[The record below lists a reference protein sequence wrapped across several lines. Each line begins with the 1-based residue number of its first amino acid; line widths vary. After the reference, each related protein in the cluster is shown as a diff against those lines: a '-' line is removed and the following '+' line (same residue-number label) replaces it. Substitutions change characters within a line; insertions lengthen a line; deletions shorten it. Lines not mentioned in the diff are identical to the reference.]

1 MINIDNTEDVNNVSN
16 ESIVSSLQDPSQVNE
31 DGLDV
36 GYEMEINEDST
47 LSLQLS
53 ADEGALQDEVDEE
66 LPTYEDLSEE
76 SSQSQNNLME
86 NCHWP
91 DSVST
96 HVVANSD
103 LLLAQLHSTPVPD
116 HFPDIDETITLFSQ
130 PTSSVSKDDIHVQ
143 TDCSS
148 SNHNERGQIEM
159 NDLKAQLA
167 RQAQQLLQQEQQL
180 KDLQEKLSKTIEGAK
195 LINIIRENNKMT
207 KFYTGLHTWSLFMT
221 IFKLCEPAAA
231 KLSKQSL
238 NQCKLTLQE
247 QFLLTL
253 MRLRLNLNFEDLGYR
268 FGIHQSTVTRY
279 FSKWIDVMYVRLST
293 NFMVWPARDELRL
306 TMPMFFRKHFRRCV
320 VIIDCFEV
328 TCQRFTDLLD
338 RCSTYSNYK
347 SRPTAKF
354 LIGIT
359 PQGTISYISQAY
371 GGRSSDVFITE
382 DSKHI
387 AVVASD
393 KNIISNLLPGDQV
406 LADRGFLIAE
416 AVALMMAE
424 LVTPAF
430 RGTRSQ
436 LTQFEV
442 ETSRRISNVRIHV
455 ERVIGQLKRTFT
467 ILEGTLTIDELRSDD
482 DGLAFIDKI
491 AFVCC
496 CLLNANEGV
505 VPSS

>member
-1 MINIDNTEDVNNVSN
+1 
-16 ESIVSSLQDPSQVNE
+16 
-31 DGLDV
+31 
-36 GYEMEINEDST
+36 
-47 LSLQLS
+47 
-53 ADEGALQDEVDEE
+53 
-66 LPTYEDLSEE
+66 
-76 SSQSQNNLME
+76 
-86 NCHWP
+86 
-91 DSVST
+91 
-96 HVVANSD
+96 
-103 LLLAQLHSTPVPD
+103 
-116 HFPDIDETITLFSQ
+116 
-130 PTSSVSKDDIHVQ
+130 
-143 TDCSS
+143 
-148 SNHNERGQIEM
+148 
-159 NDLKAQLA
+159 
-167 RQAQQLLQQEQQL
+167 
-180 KDLQEKLSKTIEGAK
+180 
-195 LINIIRENNKMT
+195 
-207 KFYTGLHTWSLFMT
+207 
-221 IFKLCEPAAA
+221 
-231 KLSKQSL
+231 
-238 NQCKLTLQE
+238 
-247 QFLLTL
+247 